1 MTKGG
6 LVIFWVFIIQSI
18 SAQLMEPLQF
28 HEKVHD
34 FGEVLE
40 AEGVA
45 TYDFVFTN
53 IGARAIKILSVDASC
68 GCTTPDWTKDP
79 VAVGKTGFVRIHFDP
94 SGKPGYFNKSVN
106 LTTDAS
112 AQPIVLQ
119 IKGTVVSER
128 TDRTQALPAVNGSLR
143 LRSNSFNLGKI
154 FINKPNAVAE
164 FEMLNSGK
172 QVIQITRAS
181 FPTYLKVETPRSL
194 APGEKGVIKIWLDA
208 KAHDRFGFISENIHL
223 TTTDPLLEEKYF
235 SVYATIEEFF
245 PVLKPEEVA
254 NAPALKLSFLSFD
267 LGRLAQ
273 GVTVHRQVV
282 LKNTGKSDLLI
293 RDVQGNCTC
302 LTVSLVHKKLKPG
315 QETELTI
322 GFTTEGRGSNQQK
335 AVTIYSNDPKTPVQ
349 RVILTA
355 YVED

>member
-1 MTKGG
+1 MA
-6 LVIFWVFIIQSI
+6 SI
-18 SAQLMEPLQF
+18 
-28 HEKVHD
+28 
-34 FGEVLE
+34 
-40 AEGVA
+40 
-45 TYDFVFTN
+45 
-53 IGARAIKILSVDASC
+53 
-68 GCTTPDWTKDP
+68 
-79 VAVGKTGFVRIHFDP
+79 
-94 SGKPGYFNKSVN
+94 NKS
-106 LTTDAS
+106 
-112 AQPIVLQ
+112 
-119 IKGTVVSER
+119 
-128 TDRTQALPAVNGSLR
+128 
-143 LRSNSFNLGKI
+143 
-154 FINKPNAVAE
+154 NAVAE

-172 QVIQITRAS
+172 QLIQFTRAS
-181 FPTYLKVETPRSL
+181 FPPYLKVETPKSL
-194 APGEKGVIKIWLDA
+194 AAGERGVIKIWLDA
-208 KAHDRFGFISENIHL
+208 KARDQFGFVSENIHL
-223 TTTDPLLEEKYF
+223 TTTDPLLEEKFF

-254 NAPALKLSFLSFD
+254 NAPALKLSFLSLD

-273 GVTVHRQVV
+273 GVTVHRQLV

-302 LTVSLVHKKLKPG
+302 LTVTLTHKKLKPG